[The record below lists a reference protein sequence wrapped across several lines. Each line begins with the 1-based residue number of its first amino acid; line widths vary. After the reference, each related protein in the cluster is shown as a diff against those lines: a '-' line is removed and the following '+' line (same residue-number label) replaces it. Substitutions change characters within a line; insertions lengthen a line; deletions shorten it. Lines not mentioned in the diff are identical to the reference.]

1 MSNVGGR
8 HFGMVVRLDFLME
21 FFFPDGGCVGKVTG
35 SRMEVVVVDM
45 VVGMVERVI

>member
-21 FFFPDGGCVGKVTG
+21 FYLL
-35 SRMEVVVVDM
+35 MVVVS
-45 VVGMVERVI
+45 GR